1 MRKTLIFQEI
11 FMVSARIDCLQYAN
25 WSTKV
30 FKQMRQAK
38 LDAVHVTV
46 AYHEGFRET
55 ILNLEAWNQLF
66 YDNQDLIF
74 QGFSSEDV
82 QLAQNTQRTAIFF
95 GFQNPSPIEDDI
107 RLLEI
112 WHRLGIRFMQLTY
125 NNQSLLASGCYEND
139 DTGLTRMGREVIE
152 EMDRLGMVIDMSHS
166 GERSTLEAIE
176 ASAGGI
182 AITHANPYSWH
193 PALRNKSDTV
203 IKLLADRGGMIGFSL
218 YPHHLKNGSACSLED
233 FCSMICSTVDLIG
246 IESVGIGS
254 DLCQDQPNSVVEWM
268 RAGRWTKKVDFG
280 EGSASNPGF
289 PEMPEFYK
297 NNLDFPNLA
306 SGLVSLGMREDEVE
320 KILGGNWLKFFD
332 KNFSKKDPSH

>member
-1 MRKTLIFQEI
+1 
-11 FMVSARIDCLQYAN
+11 MVSARIDCLQYAN
-25 WSTKV
+25 WSTRV
-30 FKQMRQAK
+30 FKQMRKAK

-306 SGLVSLGMREDEVE
+306 SGLASLGMREDEVE
-320 KILGGNWLKFFD
+320 KILGGNWLKFFN
-332 KNFSKKDPSH
+332 KNFSKKDPSY

>member
-1 MRKTLIFQEI
+1 
-11 FMVSARIDCLQYAN
+11 MVSARIDCLQYAN

-30 FKQMRQAK
+30 FKQMRKAK

-55 ILNLEAWNQLF
+55 VLNLEAWNQLF
-66 YDNQDLIF
+66 YDNQELIF

-82 QLAQNTQRTAIFF
+82 RIAQNTQRTAIFL

-112 WHRLGIRFMQLTY
+112 WHRLGIRFMQLSY
-125 NNQSLLASGCYEND
+125 NNQSLLASGCYENE

-152 EMDRLGMVIDMSHS
+152 EMDRLGIVIDMSHS
-166 GERSTLEAIE
+166 SERSTLEAIE
-176 ASAGGI
+176 ASAGSI

-203 IKLLADRGGMIGFSL
+203 LKSLANRGGMIGFSL
-218 YPHHLKNGSACSLED
+218 YPHHLKNGSRCSLED
-233 FCSMICSTVDLIG
+233 FCKMICITVDLIG

-254 DLCQDQPNSVVEWM
+254 DLCQDHPDSVVEWM

-289 PEMPEFYK
+289 PGMPKFYK
-297 NNLDFPNLA
+297 NNLDFPNLG
-306 SGLVSLGMREDEVE
+306 SGLRSLGMYDNEIDRV
-320 KILGGNWLKFFD
+320 LGGNWLKFFD
-332 KNFSKKDPSH
+332 KNFSNKA

>member
-1 MRKTLIFQEI
+1 
-11 FMVSARIDCLQYAN
+11 
-25 WSTKV
+25 
-30 FKQMRQAK
+30 
-38 LDAVHVTV
+38 
-46 AYHEGFRET
+46 
-55 ILNLEAWNQLF
+55 
-66 YDNQDLIF
+66 
-74 QGFSSEDV
+74 
-82 QLAQNTQRTAIFF
+82 
-95 GFQNPSPIEDDI
+95 
-107 RLLEI
+107 
-112 WHRLGIRFMQLTY
+112 MQLTY

-218 YPHHLKNGSACSLED
+218 YPHHLKNGSGCSLED

-254 DLCQDQPNSVVEWM
+254 DLCQDQSNSVVEWM

-306 SGLVSLGMREDEVE
+306 SGLASLGMREDEVE

-332 KNFSKKDPSH
+332 KNFSKKDPSY

>member
-1 MRKTLIFQEI
+1 
-11 FMVSARIDCLQYAN
+11 MVSARIDCLQYAN

-176 ASAGGI
+176 ASSGGI

-203 IKLLADRGGMIGFSL
+203 IKSLAERGGMIGFSL

-280 EGSASNPGF
+280 EGSASNSGF

-332 KNFSKKDPSH
+332 KNFSKKDPSY

>member
-1 MRKTLIFQEI
+1 VRKTLIFQEI
-11 FMVSARIDCLQYAN
+11 FMVSVRIDCLQYAN

-30 FKQMRQAK
+30 FTQMRQAK

-218 YPHHLKNGSACSLED
+218 YPHHLKNGSGCSLED
-233 FCSMICSTVDLIG
+233 FCGMICSTVDLIG

-332 KNFSKKDPSH
+332 KNFSKKDPSY

>member
-1 MRKTLIFQEI
+1 
-11 FMVSARIDCLQYAN
+11 MVSARIDCLQYAN
-25 WSTKV
+25 WSTSV

-38 LDAVHVTV
+38 LDAVHVTI

-82 QLAQNTQRTAIFF
+82 RVAQNTQRTAIFF

-139 DTGLTRMGREVIE
+139 DTGLTRMGREVIQ
-152 EMDRLGMVIDMSHS
+152 EMDRLGIVIDMSHS

-193 PALRNKSDTV
+193 PALRNKSDA
-203 IKLLADRGGMIGFSL
+203 ILKLLADRGGMIGFSL
-218 YPHHLKNGSACSLED
+218 YPHHLKNGSKCSLED
-233 FCSMICSTVDLIG
+233 FCNMICSTVDLIG

-268 RAGRWTKKVDFG
+268 RVGRWTKKVDFG

-306 SGLVSLGMREDEVE
+306 SGLMNLGMNDKEIE

-332 KNFSKKDPSH
+332 KNFSKKYPSV

>member
-1 MRKTLIFQEI
+1 
-11 FMVSARIDCLQYAN
+11 
-25 WSTKV
+25 
-30 FKQMRQAK
+30 
-38 LDAVHVTV
+38 
-46 AYHEGFRET
+46 
-55 ILNLEAWNQLF
+55 LEAWNQLF

-82 QLAQNTQRTAIFF
+82 QLAQNTERTAIFF

-203 IKLLADRGGMIGFSL
+203 IKLLAERGGMIGFSL

-280 EGSASNPGF
+280 EGSASNSGF

-306 SGLVSLGMREDEVE
+306 SGLASLGMREDEVE
-320 KILGGNWLKFFD
+320 KILGGNWLKFFN
-332 KNFSKKDPSH
+332 KNFSKKDPSY

>member
-1 MRKTLIFQEI
+1 
-11 FMVSARIDCLQYAN
+11 MVSARIDCLQYAN
-25 WSTKV
+25 WSTRV
-30 FKQMRQAK
+30 FKQMRKAK

-176 ASAGGI
+176 ASSGGI

-203 IKLLADRGGMIGFSL
+203 IKSLAERGGMIGFSL

-280 EGSASNPGF
+280 EGSASNSGF

-332 KNFSKKDPSH
+332 KNFSKKDPSY

>member
-1 MRKTLIFQEI
+1 
-11 FMVSARIDCLQYAN
+11 MVSARIDCLQYAN
-25 WSTKV
+25 WSTRV

-176 ASAGGI
+176 ASSGGI

-203 IKLLADRGGMIGFSL
+203 IKSLAERGGMIGFSL

-306 SGLVSLGMREDEVE
+306 SGLASLGMREDEVE
-320 KILGGNWLKFFD
+320 KILGGNWLKFFN
-332 KNFSKKDPSH
+332 KNFSKKDPSY

>member
-1 MRKTLIFQEI
+1 
-11 FMVSARIDCLQYAN
+11 MVSARIDCLQYAN

-30 FKQMRQAK
+30 FKQMREAK
-38 LDAVHVTV
+38 LDAIHVTV

-66 YDNQDLIF
+66 YDNQELIF

-82 QLAQNTQRTAIFF
+82 RIAQNTQRTAIFF

-125 NNQSLLASGCYEND
+125 NNQSLLASGCYENE

-152 EMDRLGMVIDMSHS
+152 EMNRLGIVIDMSHS
-166 GERSTLEAIE
+166 SERSTLEAIE
-176 ASAGGI
+176 ASEGSI

-203 IKLLADRGGMIGFSL
+203 LKSLANRGGMIGLSL
-218 YPHHLKNGSACSLED
+218 YPHHLKNGSGCSLEE
-233 FCSMICSTVDLIG
+233 FCGMVCSAVDLIG

-254 DLCQDQPNSVVEWM
+254 DLCQDHPDSVVEWM

-289 PEMPEFYK
+289 PEMPKFYK
-297 NNLDFPNLA
+297 NNSDFPNLT
-306 SGLVSLGMREDEVE
+306 SGLTSLGMYDEEIDKV
-320 KILGGNWLKFFD
+320 LGGNWLKFFD
-332 KNFSKKDPSH
+332 KSFSKKV